1 MATAK
6 YKRGKDGYFQARVW
20 NGNYDSVG
28 KKVYVSIRS
37 KKSSRDLEEKV
48 AEHKGKLKNRA
59 LVKQS
64 EITFREYAN
73 QWLKVYKAS
82 RSGNTKAM
90 YSNIINV
97 HFAMIE
103 NVRLSET
110 TRAHYQMVLNQADG
124 KPRTQQQIQCT
135 FRQIIRSAIADKYL
149 PAGALDDFCSDPI
162 RYRPAERRPL
172 YDFEKIAVFQADLRP
187 RDKAFLY
194 LLYGCGIRR
203 GEALAL
209 TTQDIDLK
217 QRKIAVERAIAFDG
231 NNPYIKS
238 TKSQNGRRSIPLP
251 SSVYPFI
258 AEYVTALPADAKLFP
273 AKAGDWMT
281 KSGYNRMWARI
292 VKAMQVV
299 SDQQIEGLTAHV
311 FRHNYCT
318 NLCYQIPSIS
328 IKNIARLMGDTEKVV
343 IEVYNHIV
351 LEKESTEDAIEN
363 ALNF

>member
-20 NGNYDSVG
+20 NGSYDDVG
-28 KKVYVSIRS
+28 RKVYVSIRS

-48 AEHKGKLKNRA
+48 AEHKEKIKNRS

-64 EITFREYAN
+64 EITFGEYADR
-73 QWLKVYKAS
+73 WLKIYKAS

-103 NVRLSET
+103 NVRLSEI
-110 TRAHYQMVLNQADG
+110 TRAHYQMVLNLAEG

-135 FRQIIRSAIADKYL
+135 FRQIIRSAVTDKYL
-149 PAGALDDFCSDPI
+149 PAGILEDIRVDPI

-172 YDFEKIAVFQADLRP
+172 YDFEKVAVFQADLKP
-187 RDKAFLY
+187 ADKVFLY
-194 LLYGCGIRR
+194 FLYGCGIRR

-209 TTQDIDLK
+209 TTQDIDLQ
-217 QRKIAVERAIAFDG
+217 QRRVAVERAVAFDG

-238 TKSQNGRRSIPLP
+238 TKSQNGRRSVPLP

-258 AEYVTALPADAKLFP
+258 AEYVNGLQEGAKLFP
-273 AKAGDWMT
+273 SRSGGWMT
-281 KSGYNRMWARI
+281 KSGYDRMWARI
-292 VKAMQVV
+292 VKAMQNV
-299 SDQQIEGLTAHV
+299 SEQPITGLTAHV

-318 NLCYQIPSIS
+318 NLCYQIPAIS
-328 IKNIARLMGDTEKVV
+328 IKNIARLMGDTEKMV